1 MTEPESAP
9 DGERVAGIITRGL
22 AAVIDLVVVLLIMS
36 ALYGGLI
43 LVRLVYSPAAF
54 SLPSLNAVFSTVV
67 TFGVAVLYLT
77 GCWTVS
83 GSTAGAVTMGL
94 RVVGRRSQRV
104 RLLIALLRA
113 IGCVLFPIGLLWVV
127 IDRRRQ
133 SLQDIVFR
141 TRVVYSRP
149 AAG

>member
-1 MTEPESAP
+1 VTESESAP

-127 IDRRRQ
+127 IDLRRQ

-141 TRVVYSRP
+141 TQVVYSRP

>member
-1 MTEPESAP
+1 VTESESAP

-67 TFGVAVLYLT
+67 TLGVAVLYLT

-104 RLLIALLRA
+104 RLLIALSWA